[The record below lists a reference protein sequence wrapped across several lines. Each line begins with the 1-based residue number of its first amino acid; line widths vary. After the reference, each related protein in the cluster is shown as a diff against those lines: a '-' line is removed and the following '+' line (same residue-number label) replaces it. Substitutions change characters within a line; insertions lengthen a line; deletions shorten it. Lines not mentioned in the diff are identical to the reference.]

1 MNCKNILLS
10 ITLIWLSFSFG
21 QYTSQTGLRISDA
34 TATTPSPGVKFWG
47 SADTDGFLYST
58 KFINGYGFG
67 FYNKSNGDSY
77 NNGMNTY
84 LSGFIGMDFFTNSQ
98 LRLRIS
104 RDGNVGIGTETPENS
119 EGWNKVLNVH
129 GNEHSKIITSTT
141 NIGSGIWSHNDGYY
155 GALPGG
161 ILGTYTNHPISFIT
175 NKSTQMTITTTGNVG
190 IGTNAP
196 NAKLHVSSS
205 VIPESSIAQVDANLV
220 IEAKSTEKSIDKG
233 ATLGFVVPA
242 NSDGSNLWQQGRI
255 LVASD
260 KMDTFNAD
268 GRMYIQTRFFN
279 YANNTWDWSNNLV
292 LRASGNVGIGTEDPT
307 AKLQVQGDIKAVGD
321 INSYRS
327 NNDTGGKIGFETY
340 DTFLINSQ
348 KVAHYGM
355 SKYSNQ
361 SSFPMIALSGYFGTT
376 FHTVG
381 TERMRIAENGNVGI
395 GTTNPDSK
403 LTVKGTIR
411 AEEVRVELG
420 IAPDYVFEKYYDG
433 YSTLKSDYKMPTLEE
448 VEAYTKENKHLPEVP
463 SAQEIKENGLKLGEM
478 NAILLQKVEEL
489 TLYLIEQ
496 NKEIEKLKTKVD
508 ELSKK

>member
-1 MNCKNILLS
+1 MNYKIFFLG
-10 ITLIWLSFSFG
+10 ITLISVSITFG

-84 LSGFIGMDFFTNSQ
+84 LSGFFGMDFFTNSQ

-104 RDGNVGIGTETPENS
+104 REGNVGIGTETPTTALDVIGNIKTTENFLFGNS
-119 EGWNKVLNVH
+119 HLNYDQGGAVVLNSASGTSTPYLDFNKFGETNYFSSRIALLAPQQYTNNQPKLTVLGTTLTLQQGVEFLH
-129 GNEHSKIITSTT
+129 SAYENGFGSKIYGTDNGNGTTSLRFAIRANTHT
-141 NIGSGIWSHNDGYY
+141 FTDAMVIRTDY
-155 GALPGG
+155 
-161 ILGTYTNHPISFIT
+161 
-175 NKSTQMTITTTGNVG
+175 GNVG
-190 IGTNAP
+190 IGTEIP
-196 NAKLHVSSS
+196 TAKLHVSSS

-233 ATLGFVVPA
+233 ATLGFVIPS
-242 NSDGSNLWQQGRI
+242 NTDGGNLWQQGRI

-279 YANNTWDWSNNLV
+279 YSNSTWDWNNNLV
-292 LRASGNVGIGTEDPT
+292 LRASGNVGIGTSSPT
-307 AKLQVQGDIKAVGD
+307 
-321 INSYRS
+321 
-327 NNDTGGKIGFETY
+327 E
-340 DTFLINSQ
+340 
-348 KVAHYGM
+348 
-355 SKYSNQ
+355 
-361 SSFPMIALSGYFGTT
+361 
-376 FHTVG
+376 
-381 TERMRIAENGNVGI
+381 
-395 GTTNPDSK
+395 K

-411 AEEVRVELG
+411 AEEVRIELG

-433 YSTLKSDYKMPTLEE
+433 YSTLKSEYKMPTLQE

-463 SAQEIKENGLKLGEM
+463 SAKEIKENGLKLGEM